1 MIALRRQALTALL
14 LGTLFLISG
23 LFLFQFLA
31 RFTFV
36 PPFLS
41 ALFSDGFVIA
51 FWVILWRPIDFF
63 LFELWPYWREDR
75 IYTRLMTMHVNVIEE
90 LE

>member
-1 MIALRRQALTALL
+1 MTASRRQALVALV
-14 LGTLFLISG
+14 LGILFLISG
-23 LFLFQFLA
+23 LFVSQFLG

-36 PPFLS
+36 PPFLN

-63 LFELWPYWREDR
+63 LFDLWPYWREDR
-75 IYTRLMTMHVNVIEE
+75 IYTRLMRMEITIVEE